1 MNRVVPAA
9 FEIPIGD
16 GLTFTS
22 SGEVKADIS
31 FSDITDAA
39 ISSPQADEVL
49 QYNDLLNKWNNAAVS
64 GGSSIG
70 NIDGGEPSSNYGG
83 IDAIDGGQI

>member
-1 MNRVVPAA
+1 MNRVLPSV

-16 GLTFTS
+16 GLIVNA
-22 SGEVKADIS
+22 SGELKADIS

-39 ISSPQADEVL
+39 ISSPQANEVL
-49 QYNDLLNKWNNAAVS
+49 QYNDLLNKWNNAVVS
-64 GGSSIG
+64 GGSSSG